1 MRGIALALGG
11 SADEL
16 EGEKGGDPFWVVR
29 LIGYPGKSAAISQN
43 NDIGWYFIT
52 KNKNHSNNYIFI

>member
-11 SADEL
+11 SADEF

-29 LIGYPGKSAAISQN
+29 LIGYPGKSAAIPQN
-43 NDIGWYFIT
+43 NDIG
-52 KNKNHSNNYIFI
+52 